1 VNIPDLCAAYVGGRS
16 LPSLAREHRKTHHD
30 IALILRAS
38 GVTIRPR
45 GRQPTPERELA
56 RSMLRDGATPSA
68 VAETTGLKRDAVL
81 GIRWA
86 MRRAA

>member
-1 VNIPDLCAAYVGGRS
+1 MNIPDLCAAYVGGRS

-45 GRQPTPERELA
+45 GRQPTPERDLA
-56 RSMLRDGATPSA
+56 RSMLRDGASTPDVVRA
-68 VAETTGLKRDAVL
+68 TGLTVTAVL

-86 MRRAA
+86 MRRAP